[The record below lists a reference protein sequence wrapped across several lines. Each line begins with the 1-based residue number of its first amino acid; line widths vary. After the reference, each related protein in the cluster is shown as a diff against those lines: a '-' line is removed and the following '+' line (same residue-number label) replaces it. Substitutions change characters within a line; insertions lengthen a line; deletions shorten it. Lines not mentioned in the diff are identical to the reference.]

1 MPEMEIVERQ
11 VGRVVIMDLHGRI
24 VIGHV
29 PFIDSSV
36 VGELVRSLTTVSRRG
51 GTVKFLNLPPRI
63 GNLLSMAR
71 LLTVFETYE
80 SEDEAVRSF

>member
-1 MPEMEIVERQ
+1 
-11 VGRVVIMDLHGRI
+11 
-24 VIGHV
+24 
-29 PFIDSSV
+29 
-36 VGELVRSLTTVSRRG
+36 
-51 GTVKFLNLPPRI
+51 VKFLNLPPRI